1 MCGAARNGIPV
12 PVRKMD
18 SATRTT
24 AAEKLVLARAAERG
38 AKAVA
43 DKKGTAATW
52 DGTGAGSR
60 DATETRGA
68 AKKKGLSTAG
78 EGRRR
83 FRTRRAWESQGSERA
98 LVQKVAGIRG
108 ATKKEGNAVKA
119 AFF

>member
-68 AKKKGLSTAG
+68 AKKKGRKVQVTFMLKNLGIST
-78 EGRRR
+78 
-83 FRTRRAWESQGSERA
+83 TRESYFPVFQNTVTLA
-98 LVQKVAGIRG
+98 K
-108 ATKKEGNAVKA
+108 TPN
-119 AFF
+119 